1 MLIPEGASEAAT
13 TPWGVEDALL
23 HLGLCQWHH
32 LFLGSDPILSLCCL
46 GTAPAAG
53 LRVTTGRLHYP
64 LTTCPGL
71 CGQQLFQWRPGCEP
85 QASSGTRV
93 VLRLPPFGQLWASVS
108 LQTPSRH

>member
-64 LTTCPGL
+64 LTTGPGL
-71 CGQQLFQWRPGCEP
+71 CGQQLFHRA
-85 QASSGTRV
+85 QAGE
-93 VLRLPPFGQLWASVS
+93 GQRERKTQNLK
-108 LQTPSRH
+108 QTPG